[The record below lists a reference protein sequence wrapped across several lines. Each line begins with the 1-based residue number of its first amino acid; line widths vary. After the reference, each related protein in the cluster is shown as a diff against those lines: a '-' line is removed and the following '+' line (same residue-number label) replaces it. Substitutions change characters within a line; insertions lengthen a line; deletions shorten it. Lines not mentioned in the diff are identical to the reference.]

1 MKDNLENKF
10 KELQGQFDIEEPSI
24 GHFDRFEVRLA
35 NNEAKPTKE
44 IKWNPTSWKWLSVA
58 ASILLLI
65 GFWLGS
71 SSTENGM
78 ELADVSPK
86 MEETQSFFVSTI
98 QKEIENI
105 NLQRNDGNKQ
115 IIDDAFNQ
123 LTELEKKYNELT
135 LELVDSN
142 EDQRIIYAMINNFQ
156 QRIIVLQTL
165 LEQLQEINNIQ
176 NELSEA

>member
-10 KELQGQFDIEEPSI
+10 KELQGQFDTEEPAI
-24 GHFDRFEVRLA
+24 GHFDRFEARLA
-35 NNEAKPTKE
+35 NEAKQTKE
-44 IKWNPTSWKWLSVA
+44 IKWNPATWRWLSVA

-71 SSTENGM
+71 SSTEVGM
-78 ELADVSPK
+78 ELAEVSPK

-98 QKEIENI
+98 QKEIESI
-105 NLQRNDGNKQ
+105 NLQRNDNNKQ

-123 LTELEKKYNELT
+123 LTQLEKKYEELT
-135 LELVDSN
+135 LELEDSN

-165 LEQLQEINNIQ
+165 LEQLEEIKNIQ